1 MQYKHLIPQNVAL
14 VGARRI
20 GIVDKNG
27 NRVGQIPLS
36 SLTPPTF
43 TKKLYSFGLLSDV
56 HITLDTAEDDFKAA
70 LTYLNDTVDFICIS
84 GDLTYD
90 GSEEQLGQY
99 KAIVDAYAKI
109 PVYAAAGNHEHY
121 TSKSS
126 GYLQNYTGY
135 PLYFTIE
142 KGEDVFIFVGVAS
155 ATEGEMFAD
164 GELQWLYET
173 LEANRNKRCFLLE
186 HILPVEG
193 CGDVLAL
200 YPYTKMGMSNESLAF
215 KSLLKHYHN
224 VIFCHGHTHMK
235 FYLQQYG
242 TTANYDHIWGCHSV
256 HVPSLAVPRDVDDTG
271 LAMETIYADSE
282 GYIVD
287 VYENGIHLRGRDFVA
302 GAFLPI
308 ASYWL
313 DTTLVEV
320 AANTF
325 VDETGTIVI

>member
-1 MQYKHLIPQNVAL
+1 MQYKHLIHQNIGTT
-14 VGARRI
+14 GARRI
-20 GIVDKNG
+20 GIIDSNG

-36 SLTPPTF
+36 GLTPPTSA
-43 TKKLYSFGLLSDV
+43 KKLYSFGLLSDV
-56 HITLDTAEDDFKAA
+56 HIALDTAEDDFKAA

-109 PVYAAAGNHEHY
+109 PVYACAGNHEHY

-142 KGEDVFIFVGVAS
+142 KGNDVFIFVGVAS

-164 GELQWLYET
+164 GQLQWLYET

-193 CGDVLAL
+193 CGDILAL
-200 YPYTKMGMSNESLAF
+200 YPYTKMGMSDESLAF

-242 TTANYDHIWGCHSV
+242 VTANYDNIWGCHSV

-271 LAMETIYADSE
+271 LEMTTIYADSE

-287 VYENGIHLRGRDFVA
+287 VYDNGIHLRGRDFIA
-302 GAFLPI
+302 GEFLPI

-313 DTTLVEV
+313 DTTIKEIKE
-320 AANTF
+320 NTF
-325 VDETGTIVI
+325 VDETEVIAT